1 MALDVQTAASDR
13 RLDGRVDLKRR
24 LKKYVDISARV
35 DVMPGLQL
43 LRLSKWMRASIN
55 QFQATLFYRH
65 DLCNLSSSG

>member
-24 LKKYVDISARV
+24 LKKYVNISARV

-43 LRLSKWMRASIN
+43 LRLSKWM
-55 QFQATLFYRH
+55 
-65 DLCNLSSSG
+65 